1 MQLTVRRAS
10 AEHATDLAAL
20 RRRWTEEEVGGPV
33 ADPEFEER
41 FAAWLDGPAAD
52 RVSWIAAER
61 GRVIGML
68 NLSVFHRMPRPG
80 QPDRRWGYVANVY
93 VVAEARGRGVG
104 AMLLDA
110 MVTYASHEEFVRL
123 VLSPSERSIPF
134 YRRAGFG
141 PADGLLVKVMR

>member
-1 MQLTVRRAS
+1 MQLTIRRAS
-10 AEHATDLAAL
+10 AQDATVLASL
-20 RRRWTEEEVGGPV
+20 RRRWTEEEVDGPID
-33 ADPEFEER
+33 DPEFEER
-41 FAAWLDGPAAD
+41 FAAWLDGPARD
-52 RVSWIAAER
+52 RVSWLAFEPAR
-61 GRVIGML
+61 AIGML

-93 VVAEARGRGVG
+93 VVAEARRRGVG

-110 MVTYASHEEFVRL
+110 VVAHARCEEFVRL

-141 PADGLLVKVMR
+141 PADGLMVRVMR